1 MIHIEVLYIHD
12 LNSVLKKFSEQ
23 DMPATQISKATIE
36 NLITPIVTIHQPS
49 ALFAFLFLRATHL
62 SEHERKCGN
71 QILGSKRKTRF

>member
-36 NLITPIVTIHQPS
+36 NLITPIVTINQPS

-71 QILGSKRKTRF
+71 QILGSKCQTRF